1 MHIDRERTSVDLHGD
16 DARSRT
22 ERDVVVAC
30 PGVEGEGRHVDVRD
44 VDGGSRGAAVDGDRP
59 ADARIELQVE
69 DEAAAP
75 KDAEIVV
82 RLADP
87 PIAARIQAGG
97 GFRPRVVDA
106 SVIQPGAEVSAI

>member
-1 MHIDRERTSVDLHGD
+1 MQMDRERASVDLHGD

-22 ERDVVVAC
+22 ERDVVAAC
-30 PGVEGEGRHVDVRD
+30 PGVEGEGRHVEVRY
-44 VDGGSRGAAVDGDRP
+44 VDGGCGGAAVDGDRP

-69 DEAAAP
+69 DEAAAL
-75 KDAEIVV
+75 KDAEVIV

-87 PIAARIQAGG
+87 QIATRIQPHV